1 METQIIERTLVRW
14 FVSDF
19 FSKCF
24 FFLIQLSNFNLK
36 SWFILFNSFCCCCFS
51 SSKVKIHFVLWLHL
65 TANGEKKNIY
75 MTCSNSCSIIAV
87 LSLLYFAWSERV
99 FTCVSERVSLCGR
112 RFKSESQSNGFFVDR
127 SRIWVA
133 SHSLLFPLPP
143 FIRLCEEKKKKKR
156 FPFCLLWLG
165 EPVQSQGRYIQR
177 VTRVISTS
185 RRSH

>member
-1 METQIIERTLVRW
+1 MI
-14 FVSDF
+14 F
-19 FSKCF
+19 FQNVF
-24 FFLIQLSNFNLK
+24 FFWSSCLILIWSLG
-36 SWFILFNSFCCCCFS
+36 LFS
-51 SSKVKIHFVLWLHL
+51 STLFVVVVFRVQKWKFTLFFGCIWQPM
-65 TANGEKKNIY
+65 EKKKIY
-75 MTCSNSCSIIAV
+75 ITCSNSCSIIAV